1 MENDLLASIKG
12 ISVDYEIPSAAGL
25 FKKAYLRALYDITLE
40 IRKGESWAI
49 VGESGSGKSTLAMAL
64 LGLIDI
70 SIGAID
76 YSFDT
81 KKISISPKKK
91 VKGRMKL
98 LWKKSAVVFQDP
110 FSSLDP
116 KMLVRDIIAE
126 PFVGHRVG
134 RKAEALKRISRLVS
148 LVGLRSEQLGYF
160 PDQLSGGLR
169 QRVAIA
175 RALINEPEFVI
186 FDEPT
191 SSLDVSIQAQIL
203 NLIRSIHKST
213 EFTYLFITHNLM
225 VARYISDHIVVMY
238 LGNIFEKGKT
248 LDTFNTPLHPY
259 TKLLIGSIPL
269 PEPDYK
275 LKRPTMGKIST
286 ESSTTMPN
294 GCVFHNRCPEATPYC
309 GWTSEEVIEIITN
322 ELFGITGIGD
332 IPVEI
337 TSQTSFRLEIIKEV
351 ESEMRNVLSKNSKFF
366 KSVKE
371 EGNSFYF
378 SLYDPWKPKLIKV
391 DDNREVKCILFD
403 QDFKINK

>member
-1 MENDLLASIKG
+1 MENESFISIRK
-12 ISVDYEIPSAAGL
+12 ISVDYEVPSAAGL
-25 FKKAYLRALYDITLE
+25 FKKAYFRAISDVSLDIK
-40 IRKGESWAI
+40 KGESWAI

-64 LGLIDI
+64 LGLIEI
-70 SIGAID
+70 SSGGID
-76 YSFDT
+76 YDFDS
-81 KKISISPKKK
+81 KRISISPRKR

-116 KMLVRDIIAE
+116 KMLVRDIITE
-126 PFVGHRVG
+126 PFIGHRIG
-134 RKAEALKRISRLVS
+134 RKEEALKRTQSLVS
-148 LVGLRSEQLGYF
+148 QVGLRAEQLDYF

-175 RALINEPEFVI
+175 RALINDPEFII

-203 NLIRSIHKST
+203 NLIRGIHKST
-213 EFTYLFITHNLM
+213 GFTYLFITHNLM
-225 VARYISDHIVVMY
+225 VARYISDYIVVMY

-248 LDTFNTPLHPY
+248 LDIFNKPLHPY

-275 LKRPTMGKIST
+275 LTRPAMGKIST
-286 ESSTTMPN
+286 DSNASAPN

-309 GWTSEEVIEIITN
+309 GWTSEEIIEIITN
-322 ELFGITGIGD
+322 ELFGITGVGD

-337 TSQTSFRLEIIKEV
+337 MSKNSFRLQLIKEV
-351 ESEMRNVLSKNSKFF
+351 ESEMRKVISSNSKFF
-366 KSVKE
+366 KSIRE
-371 EGNSFYF
+371 EGNSFYIN
-378 SLYDPWKPKLIKV
+378 LYDSWEPRLIKV
-391 DDNREVKCILFD
+391 EEDREVKCILFD
-403 QDFKINK
+403 QDFKK